1 MNAAA
6 QGMDPPLAHNETPAC
21 KTFHSASSNAIDS
34 HLRWNCKPSQ
44 VPRHIRIRTDSQHR
58 SRPVAMSKPC
68 LETAVNTNT
77 ELPED
82 EEHVLP
88 CTEAMLAGTLA
99 LMTGHAQSACATQRN
114 LMGRKIRSNLFFLG
128 QHPALT
134 PNFRTVLQRMHQH
147 WDTLL
152 KGSDSSAAQSSLRN
166 DDLLPERRLW
176 HTTASTVQ

>member
-1 MNAAA
+1 
-6 QGMDPPLAHNETPAC
+6 
-21 KTFHSASSNAIDS
+21 
-34 HLRWNCKPSQ
+34 
-44 VPRHIRIRTDSQHR
+44 
-58 SRPVAMSKPC
+58 MSKPC
-68 LETAVNTNT
+68 LETAVNTDT

-99 LMTGHAQSACATQRN
+99 LMTGHAQSACATQRD

-134 PNFRTVLQRMHQH
+134 PSFRTVLQRMHQH

-152 KGSDSSAAQSSLRN
+152 KSSDGSAAQSSQRN